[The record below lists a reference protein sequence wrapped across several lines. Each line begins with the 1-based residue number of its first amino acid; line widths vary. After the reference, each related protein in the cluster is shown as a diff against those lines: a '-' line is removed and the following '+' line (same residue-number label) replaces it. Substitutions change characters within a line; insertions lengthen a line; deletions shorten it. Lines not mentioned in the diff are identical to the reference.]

1 MYLQMVLLTFRR
13 QGIKSKCEGEIVI
26 KKKTSL
32 WHLLIYPPKD
42 NVVSVY
48 IITTLPNQIILSLI
62 VQGGLH
68 PFLGFRFFLTS
79 QMLSL
84 DSKCWIRFLQNEC
97 FRDTCV
103 FFIANYNLKY
113 GKVITNRK
121 TSPLACSCKAVC
133 RELPMAPMA
142 KSYNDVSLYI

>member
-1 MYLQMVLLTFRR
+1 MVLLTFRR

-62 VQGGLH
+62 VKGGLH

-84 DSKCWIRFLQNEC
+84 DSKFL
-97 FRDTCV
+97 DTL
-103 FFIANYNLKY
+103 F
-113 GKVITNRK
+113 
-121 TSPLACSCKAVC
+121 
-133 RELPMAPMA
+133 A
-142 KSYNDVSLYI
+142 K